1 MCAQCMVTAA
11 TAGAAA
17 TGTRAWLATRGFA
30 WLTPLRLRR
39 VSAGL
44 IALAL
49 AASAVGVGA

>member
-1 MCAQCMVTAA
+1 MVTAA